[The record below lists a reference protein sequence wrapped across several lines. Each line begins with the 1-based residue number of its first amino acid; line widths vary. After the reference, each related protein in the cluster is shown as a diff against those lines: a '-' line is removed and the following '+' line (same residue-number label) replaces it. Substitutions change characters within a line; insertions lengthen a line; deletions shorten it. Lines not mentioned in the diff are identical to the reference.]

1 MHRRT
6 PLGIAWAL
14 TTIAGATAVGIT
26 TQRPGFVVITFL
38 GGLWLPRLL
47 GFGWGGHHH
56 PHHLGRGGW
65 GGCHAGQAAPPA
77 TEEKATA

>member
-1 MHRRT
+1 MRRRS
-6 PLGIAWAL
+6 PLAIGWAL
-14 TTIAGATAVGIT
+14 AAVAGATAVGIT

-56 PHHLGRGGW
+56 LHGGGHGHGC
-65 GGCHAGQAAPPA
+65 GGGERAATGA
-77 TEEKATA
+77 EESVTA

>member
-1 MHRRT
+1 MQRRS
-6 PLGIAWAL
+6 PLAIGWAL
-14 TTIAGATAVGIT
+14 ATIAGAAAVGIT

-56 PHHLGRGGW
+56 HGPWHGCRGG
-65 GGCHAGQAAPPA
+65 AEVAAPR
-77 TEEKATA
+77 TEETVSA

>member
-1 MHRRT
+1 MRRRS
-6 PLGIAWAL
+6 PLAIGWAL
-14 TTIAGATAVGIT
+14 ATIAGATAVGIT

-56 PHHLGRGGW
+56 HHGPWHGCRSGGE
-65 GGCHAGQAAPPA
+65 AAASRPEDTVSA
-77 TEEKATA
+77 